1 MATITRPATANTRT
15 GRPGS
20 YLYSEYRRGR
30 EHQALVRRDR
40 LGRVL
45 PRSLAKSVPVA
56 LLVFLVLKFGV
67 DASGGL
73 AFAVFALIVVGWSSV
88 IVATA
93 FGRDDEIE
101 TLRLG
106 AEAERKTARAL
117 ARLRRAG
124 WTVLHDLEVPSA
136 DAVVGH
142 LAIGPAGVL
151 VINSEARKGVVRYT
165 KKVATVDG
173 EPLTAAIE
181 RDAFLGTQIKSE
193 LQAKLPLI
201 KLSVYPVMVMTE
213 ADVLWKDGAVAGVTI
228 INIRRIFDFARDKPR
243 RLNPVEVKEV
253 VAATKETFPPFV
265 DNRSLEQVTIGR
277 DQWLML
283 MDTLHAI
290 RERGGDASGLMDRL
304 AALETQLSRRG
315 DGFERVGIPAAPDDL
330 SGIEALPG
338 PDDPGEPGPADGR
351 EGGIIRSLRPSGRA
365 RSRRQPGSRPSLAS
379 VRPDQ
384 DPPATGTDDGPNNP
398 TP

>member
-1 MATITRPATANTRT
+1 MATITKPATTNTRT
-15 GRPGS
+15 GQPGS

-45 PRSLAKSVPVA
+45 PRSLAKSVPVG
-56 LLVFLVLKFGV
+56 LLVCLVLTFGV
-67 DASGGL
+67 GLPGGFGIGVL
-73 AFAVFALIVVGWSSV
+73 ALIVVGWSSV
-88 IVATA
+88 IVASA
-93 FGRDDEIE
+93 FSQDSEIE
-101 TLRLG
+101 TMRLG

-142 LAIGPAGVL
+142 LVIGPAGVL
-151 VINSEARKGVVRYT
+151 VINSEPRKGVVRYT

-181 RDAFLGTQIKSE
+181 RDAFVGSQIKSE
-193 LQAKLPLI
+193 LQARVPLI

-213 ADVLWKDGAVAGVTI
+213 ADVLWKDGAVQGVTI
-228 INIRRIFDFARDKPR
+228 INIRRIFDFARDRPR

-253 VAATKETFPPFV
+253 VAAARVLFPPFV
-265 DNRSLEQVTIGR
+265 DNRSLDQVTIGR

-283 MDTLHAI
+283 MHTLHAI
-290 RERGGDASGLMDRL
+290 RERDGDASELMDRL
-304 AALETQLSRRG
+304 STLEAQLSRRA
-315 DGFERVGIPAAPDDL
+315 DGFARVGIPLGSDD
-330 SGIEALPG
+330 STDIEELPEPADLGG
-338 PDDPGEPGPADGR
+338 PDGSEDRD
-351 EGGIIRSLRPSGRA
+351 GGIIHALRPTGRA
-365 RSRRQPGSRPSLAS
+365 RGRRQSGSRRSLAS
-379 VRPDQ
+379 VRPE
-384 DPPATGTDDGPNNP
+384 DPPATGTDDTPRGPEL
-398 TP
+398 

>member
-1 MATITRPATANTRT
+1 MATITKPATTNTRT
-15 GRPGS
+15 GQPGS

-45 PRSLAKSVPVA
+45 PRSLAKSVPVG
-56 LLVFLVLKFGV
+56 LLVCLVLTFGV
-67 DASGGL
+67 GLPGG
-73 AFAVFALIVVGWSSV
+73 FGFGVFALIVVGWSSV
-88 IVATA
+88 IVVSA
-93 FGRDDEIE
+93 FGRDNEIE

-142 LAIGPAGVL
+142 LVIGPAGVL

-165 KKVATVDG
+165 KKIATVDS

-181 RDAFLGTQIKSE
+181 RDAFVSSQIKTE
-193 LQAKLPLI
+193 LQAKVPLI

-213 ADVLWKDGAVAGVTI
+213 ADVLWKDGAVLGVTI
-228 INIRRIFDFARDKPR
+228 INIRRIFDFARDRPR

-253 VAATKETFPPFV
+253 VAAVRTLFPPFV

-283 MDTLHAI
+283 METLHAI
-290 RERGGDASGLMDRL
+290 RDRDGDATDLMDRL
-304 AALETQLSRRG
+304 ATLEAQLSRGG
-315 DGFERVGIPAAPDDL
+315 DGFARVGIP
-330 SGIEALPG
+330 PG
-338 PDDPGEPGPADGR
+338 PDDSTDLEEIPEPADDGGLGLPDDH
-351 EGGIIRSLRPSGRA
+351 EGTIRSLRPSGRGVP
-365 RSRRQPGSRPSLAS
+365 RRRPGGRPSLAS
-379 VRPDQ
+379 VRPEP
-384 DPPATGTDDGPNNP
+384 DPPATGTDDTPRGPEL
-398 TP
+398 